1 MWPSKLINLTVNSS
15 TFIITNDMQCRKV
28 SVASAGTSAGNITI
42 TTDNSII
49 GMVNSSSYTN
59 GVVLAQSEAWAW
71 DAGSMSLG
79 KVTIACDASTI
90 ARISLGLY

>member
-1 MWPSKLINLTVNSS
+1 MWPAKLINLTVNSS
-15 TFIITNDMQCRKV
+15 TFIITNDMQCVKV
-28 SVASAGTSAGNITI
+28 SVASAASSAGNINI
-42 TTDNSII
+42 TTDNSIV
-49 GMVNSSSYTN
+49 GMINSSSYTS
-59 GVVLAQSEAWAW
+59 GVSLASSEAWAW